1 MSVLG
6 LQRGMGRELHIS
18 PASGTSRLWLED
30 RQAPGHGQKK
40 KRESYKRCHG
50 RTRQGVA
57 GIRGVQA
64 GKQMKCL
71 ILHPRSAARGKPC
84 STGADMGHESLSQPG
99 AKCWVTRGEH
109 ALGPKAF

>member
-18 PASGTSRLWLED
+18 PAPGASRLWLED

-50 RTRQGVA
+50 RVGGGGAKR
-57 GIRGVQA
+57 IRGVQA
-64 GKQMKCL
+64 RKQRKCL
-71 ILHPRSAARGKPC
+71 ILHPRSAAGGKPC
-84 STGADMGHESLSQPG
+84 SAGAGVG
-99 AKCWVTRGEH
+99 
-109 ALGPKAF
+109 

>member
-6 LQRGMGRELHIS
+6 LQRGVGRELHIS
-18 PASGTSRLWLED
+18 PASGASRLWLED

-50 RTRQGVA
+50 RTRGGA
-57 GIRGVQA
+57 ARIRGVQA

-71 ILHPRSAARGKPC
+71 ILHPRSAAGGKPC
-84 STGADMGHESLSQPG
+84 SAGADVG
-99 AKCWVTRGEH
+99 
-109 ALGPKAF
+109 